1 MGVVKGCQV
10 IEVRRLALLS
20 DHLARSTTFTSRC
33 RRSLSFPCAGYYPAL
48 GVPILLGDSAEIAL
62 SQQSLQLIDLLF
74 GDEQSIVS
82 KNKV

>member
-10 IEVRRLALLS
+10 IEVRRLASLS

-48 GVPILLGDSAEIAL
+48 GVPTLLGDSAEIAL
-62 SQQSLQLIDLLF
+62 SQQSLQLVDFLV
-74 GDEQSIVS
+74 GEQHSNVS